1 MARVVSISSKFR
13 DLTGGLDGLDVDAR
27 SVRELLRLLEARFP
41 GLGEMVEAEMSLAI
55 DGEIHQ
61 DALMEPLGPS
71 SEVVLIPRI
80 SGG

>member
-1 MARVVSISSKFR
+1 MAHVVSISSKVR
-13 DLTGGLDGLDVDAR
+13 DLTGGLDAFDVDAAT
-27 SVRELLRLLEARFP
+27 VRGLIRALEARFP
-41 GLGEMVEAEMSLAI
+41 GLGELVEQEMSLAI

-61 DALMEPLGPS
+61 DAMSEPLGPT

>member
-1 MARVVSISSKFR
+1 MARVVSISSRFK

-27 SVRELLRLLEARFP
+27 SVRELVRMLEARFP
-41 GLGEMVEAEMSLAI
+41 GLGELVEAEMALAI

-61 DALMEPLGPS
+61 DALMEPLGPA

>member
-1 MARVVSISSKFR
+1 MVRVVSISSR
-13 DLTGGLDGLDVDAR
+13 VQDLTGGLDGIEVEAA
-27 SVRELLRLLEARFP
+27 SVRDLLRVLEARFP
-41 GLGEMVEAEMSLAI
+41 GLGDLIEADMSLAI

-61 DALMEPLGPS
+61 DALMETLEPD

>member
-1 MARVVSISSKFR
+1 MARVVSISSRFR

-27 SVRELLRLLEARFP
+27 SVRELVRMLEARFP
-41 GLGEMVEAEMSLAI
+41 GLGELVEGEMALAI

-61 DALMEPLGPS
+61 DALMEPLGPA

>member
-1 MARVVSISSKFR
+1 MVRVVSISSKVR
-13 DLTGGLDGLDVDAR
+13 DLTGGLDGFEIEAR
-27 SVRELLRLLEARFP
+27 SVRELTRALEARFP
-41 GLGEMVEAEMSLAI
+41 GLGGLIEDEMSLAI

-61 DALMEPLGPS
+61 DALMEPLKPD